1 MSYSIFEQ
9 RHKQHMC
16 QWRSFVCPWCDFNAH
31 ALCAHVIQYG
41 LEDTFLEPT
50 RLSEDI
56 KLYSILTLRKCF
68 EDASILAN
76 ACSNKG

>member
-16 QWRSFVCPWCDFNAH
+16 QWRSFVYSWRDFNAH
-31 ALCAHVIQYG
+31 TLRAHVIQYG
-41 LEDTFLEPT
+41 LENAFLEPT
-50 RLSEDI
+50 RLSENI
-56 KLYSILTLRKCF
+56 KLYSILALRECF

>member
-1 MSYSIFEQ
+1 MSYGIFEQ

-16 QWRSFVCPWCDFNAH
+16 QWRGFVCSWCDFNAH
-31 ALCAHVIQYG
+31 TLRAHVIQYG
-41 LEDTFLEPT
+41 LEDAFLEPT
-50 RLSEDI
+50 RLSENI
-56 KLYSILTLRKCF
+56 KLYSILALRECF

>member
-1 MSYSIFEQ
+1 
-9 RHKQHMC
+9 MC
-16 QWRSFVCPWCDFNAH
+16 QWRSFVCPWRDFNAH

-50 RLSEDI
+50 RLSEGI

-76 ACSNKG
+76 ACRNKG